1 MIGTLIHLQLTVHV
15 ATQRVLRQHALDR
28 GLDHTLWRLGDQLLE
43 VDRLDATRET
53 GVRVVHL
60 VGGFR
65 TGNTHLLGI
74 DNDDVIASIDVRG
87 VFRLVLATQA
97 ASDFGCQT
105 TQGLAGSVDD
115 EPVALD
121 GFRFSSKSLH
131 SL

>member
-1 MIGTLIHLQLTVHV
+1 M
-15 ATQRVLRQHALDR
+15 
-28 GLDHTLWRLGDQLLE
+28 
-43 VDRLDATRET
+43 
-53 GVRVVHL
+53 GVINL
-60 VGGFR
+60 VGGLG

-74 DNDDVIASIDVRG
+74 DHDDVVAGINVRS

-115 EPVALD
+115 KPVALD

-131 SL
+131 SI